1 VTESEEGHP
10 EAGFEAGN
18 PETAQGQ
25 AMFRELLYIHG
36 AIRHDLQVVERLAGG
51 VMDGLPPGQVRAEI
65 KDLKTN
71 GPLWQLKVN
80 CLRYCRFVHSHHG
93 AEDVLLFPALRRANP
108 GLAPVVDKLEA
119 DHRRVSDLLDD
130 VERAAAALTE
140 SEGDDVRARVTLSLD
155 LLAEQVLAHLDFEE
169 VNAGPTLRRLELI

>member
-1 VTESEEGHP
+1 MIRRDLETVRRLSVEVGEGMSAEE
-10 EAGFEAGN
+10 
-18 PETAQGQ
+18 
-25 AMFRELLYIHG
+25 LHG
-36 AIRHDLQVVERLAGG
+36 ALKSLQA
-51 VMDGLPPGQVRAEI
+51 
-65 KDLKTN
+65 N

-130 VERAAAALTE
+130 VERAAAALTD
-140 SEGDDVRARVTLSLD
+140 SDGDDARARVTLSLD
-155 LLAEQVLAHLDFEE
+155 LLAEQLLAHLDFEE
-169 VNAGPTLRRLELI
+169 RNAGPTLRRLGEL

>member
-1 VTESEEGHP
+1 MIRRDL
-10 EAGFEAGN
+10 
-18 PETAQGQ
+18 ETV
-25 AMFRELLYIHG
+25 R
-36 AIRHDLQVVERLAGG
+36 RLA
-51 VMDGLPPGQVRAEI
+51 VEVDEGLSPDELRGALA
-65 KDLKTN
+65 DLEAN

-140 SEGDDVRARVTLSLD
+140 SEEARDRVTLSLD
-155 LLAEQVLAHLDFEE
+155 VLADELLAHLDYEE
-169 VNAGPTLRRLELI
+169 QNAGPTLRRLDAF